1 VTAPN
6 QGDPN
11 GALNPGDF
19 HAFQSMT
26 EDDAKASMTSGAKV
40 SIDGAFQSHRDNVTN
55 RIDGN
60 YTLIQ
65 TVQGSADTA
74 VTTAQAAA
82 NTAAA
87 ASEKADIAYGL
98 SSYWESECVVASA
111 AVVLGV
117 NELLIGLCQNVPD
130 DRTRKITDLH
140 FALLTQPSGITIETK
155 KWNSAGTT
163 SSVIHTAVLG
173 ANVTRINYN
182 ALDLVMEDKERIFWN
197 VTSITGT
204 TAPTVLQVL
213 AFGVIL

>member
-1 VTAPN
+1 MTAPN

-19 HAFQSMT
+19 AGFQSMT
-26 EDDAKASMTSGAKV
+26 QADAQTAMTSGAKV
-40 SIDGAFQSHRDNVTN
+40 SINDAFDSHKNNVTD

-65 TVQGSADTA
+65 TTQGSADQA

-98 SSYWESECVVASA
+98 SSYWEAECVVASA

-130 DRTRKITDLH
+130 DRARKITDLH
-140 FALLTQPSGITIETK
+140 FALLTQPAGITIETK
-155 KWNSAGTT
+155 KWNAAGTT
-163 SSVIHTAVLG
+163 STVIHTAVLG

-182 ALDLVMEDKERIFWN
+182 TLDLPMEDKERIFWN
-197 VTSITGT
+197 ITSITGT